1 MKEDSG
7 TCSNDFIHNREF
19 IDWVVHPDSN
29 SDRYWTGFMEEHPE
43 LKGEIS
49 DTVFI
54 IRSLLKGEKNLDQ
67 DSAYRLWKRIEKGTI
82 SRRKTIYLVRWVAAA
97 SVVLALGIGG
107 AVVYRLQ
114 SVTREIDYSMVDRI
128 EPVGNEIKLILSDK
142 SEKLL
147 NDDNSEIKYD
157 KDGTIEINAIQ
168 AITEEK
174 KDNRNVAE
182 QLNQL
187 VVPLG
192 KRSSLILS
200 DGTKLWL
207 NSGSRAIYPVTFSK
221 KEREIFVE
229 GEAFFEVAH
238 DAERP
243 FCVVTNHLKVRVL
256 GTKFNINAYPRDA
269 STMVVLV
276 EGSVQAL
283 VSDKKVLMSENQLFT
298 YEPGSGFTSLEETDV
313 LEYISWKD
321 GWMHCNSERMENIA
335 TRLSRYYNVPIRFK
349 DPAVKEL
356 TMTGKLDLKNN
367 CEDIFKAIQSTAPIK
382 YEMLD
387 EGIVLSKK

>member
-7 TCSNDFIHNREF
+7 AGSNDFIHNREF
-19 IDWVVHPDSN
+19 IDWVIHPDSN
-29 SDRYWTGFMEEHPE
+29 SDLYWARFKEEHPE
-43 LKGEIS
+43 LKGEIT
-49 DTVFI
+49 DAVFI
-54 IRSLLKGEKNLDQ
+54 IKSLLKGEKNLDK
-67 DSAYRLWKRIEKGTI
+67 DSAYRLWKRIEKGTF
-82 SRRKTIYLVRWVAAA
+82 SRRKTRYLVRWMAAA

-107 AVVYRLQ
+107 AVFYMLNTG
-114 SVTREIDYSMVDRI
+114 TREIDYSLVERI

-147 NDDNSEIKYD
+147 ADDNSEIKYD
-157 KDGTIEINAIQ
+157 KDGTIEINATD
-168 AITEEK
+168 AITEK
-174 KDNRNVAE
+174 KSDNRNVTE
-182 QLNQL
+182 HLNQL

-221 KEREIFVE
+221 KERKIFIE

-243 FCVVTNHLKVRVL
+243 FFVVTNHLKVRVL
-256 GTKFNINAYPRDA
+256 GTKFNVNAYPKDP

-276 EGSVQAL
+276 EGSIQAS
-283 VSDKKVLMSENQLFT
+283 VSEKKVLMKENQLFT
-298 YEPGSGFTSLEETDV
+298 YEPGTGFTSLEETDV

-321 GWMHCNSERMENIA
+321 GWMYCNRERMENIA
-335 TRLSRYYNVPIRFK
+335 TRLSRYYNVSIRFK

-356 TMTGKLDLKNN
+356 TLTGKLDLKNN
-367 CEDIFKAIQSTAPIK
+367 CEDIFKAIRSTAPIR

-387 EGIVLSKK
+387 DGIVLSKK